1 MQLERRAEVAAIVKE
16 MNAGVADAY
25 VRWFDIAEAPVRSIV
40 FKAISETGIWVD
52 RDRRHDIVHDAILDL
67 AAVTCRSWS
76 TTGGALPWQ
85 WAKSRIRGLAHQGI
99 GFVADDLDRHGDA
112 QESVEVLHPQLDER
126 VGRDVLA
133 ELDHPVARLLAG
145 ALDRRVPKRS
155 QNIWLE
161 VEMEKQAGNRAPAPT
176 VAARHGLSEANVR
189 QICRRVRLALHKE
202 ANTEGDLG
210 ILLELPCLAA

>member
-1 MQLERRAEVAAIVKE
+1 MQLERRAEVAAIVNE

-40 FKAISETGIWVD
+40 FKAISESGIWVD
-52 RDRRHDIVHDAILDL
+52 QDRRHDIVQDAILDL

-76 TTGGALPWQ
+76 TDGGALPWQ
-85 WAKSRIRGLAHQGI
+85 WAKSRIRSLAHQGI
-99 GFVADDLDRHGDA
+99 GFMADDLDRHGDA

-133 ELDHPVARLLAG
+133 ELDHPVVRLLAG
-145 ALDRRVPKRS
+145 ALERCVSTRN

-161 VEMEKQAGNRAPAPT
+161 VEMEKQAGNGAPAPT
-176 VAARHGLSEANVR
+176 VAVRHGLSEANVR

-210 ILLELPCLAA
+210 ILLKLPCLAA

>member
-1 MQLERRAEVAAIVKE
+1 MQLERRAEVAAIVSG

-52 RDRRHDIVHDAILDL
+52 QDRRRDIVRDAILDL

-76 TTGGALPWQ
+76 TNGGALPWQ

-112 QESVEVLHPQLDER
+112 QVERKQRLHLVRVHNLNAIRAQTCAWPPSPDRSLQTEEHLQLQNSSVL
-126 VGRDVLA
+126 
-133 ELDHPVARLLAG
+133 
-145 ALDRRVPKRS
+145 
-155 QNIWLE
+155 
-161 VEMEKQAGNRAPAPT
+161 
-176 VAARHGLSEANVR
+176 
-189 QICRRVRLALHKE
+189 
-202 ANTEGDLG
+202 
-210 ILLELPCLAA
+210 